1 MKFASLTAM
10 LVVALLLTAR
20 SGLAQGG
27 GAAAAETMFNQ
38 GRTALEK
45 GDYAAACTYF
55 RESDRLDPAP
65 GTKLNLAD
73 CEEKRGR
80 IATAWELFRA
90 ALQDLPASDERHP
103 IATQRAAALEKR
115 LPKLTMTLAQGAP
128 ANTSVKD
135 GDVELGSGTFGVAL
149 PLDPGKHRL
158 VVSAPGHEPKTF
170 DVELSENE
178 NEKIEVAPGA
188 SSSGSAGTAGA
199 ATSAELDTGA
209 PSGGGK
215 KTLGY
220 VLGGIGVL
228 GLAVGTVT
236 GIMVL
241 GKKSTAEDHCDDALR
256 VCDQTGKDANDSG
269 RTLGPISTI
278 GFAVGVVGLGA
289 GTYFILSSKS
299 ETAVR
304 AAFAPGASQ
313 VTLVH
318 RW

>member
-1 MKFASLTAM
+1 MKLLLPAM
-10 LVVALLLTAR
+10 LLVALLLGAR
-20 SGLAQGG
+20 SGSAQGG

-38 GRTALEK
+38 GRAALEK
-45 GDYAAACTYF
+45 RDYPTACKYF

-90 ALQDLPASDERHP
+90 ALQDLPASDERHS
-103 IATQRAAALEKR
+103 IAVQRAAALEKR
-115 LPKLTMTLAQGAP
+115 LPKLTIVLAAGAP
-128 ANTSVKD
+128 PDTSVKA
-135 GDVELGSGTFGVAL
+135 GDVQLGSGTFGVAL

-158 VVSAPGHEPKTF
+158 VVSAPGHAPKTF
-170 DVELSENE
+170 DVELT
-178 NEKIEVAPGA
+178 EKEAEKLEVAPGGLSNSPGA
-188 SSSGSAGTAGA
+188 TGA
-199 ATSAELDTGA
+199 ATSARVDAEQ
-209 PSGGGK
+209 PSGGGS

-220 VLGGIGVL
+220 LLGGVGIL

-241 GKKSTAEDHCDDALR
+241 GKKSTAEDHCDDTLR
-256 VCDQTGKDANDSG
+256 VCDPTGKDANDSG

-278 GFAVGVVGLGA
+278 GFAVGVVGIGA
-289 GTYFILSSKS
+289 GTYLILSSKS

-304 AAFAPGASQ
+304 AAFAPGASE

-318 RW
+318 HW